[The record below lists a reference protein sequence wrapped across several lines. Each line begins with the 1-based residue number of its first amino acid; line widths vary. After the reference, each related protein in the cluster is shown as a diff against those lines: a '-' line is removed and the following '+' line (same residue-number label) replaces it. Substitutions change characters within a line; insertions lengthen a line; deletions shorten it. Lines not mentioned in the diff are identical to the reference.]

1 MPLRKVVEDESGMT
15 AFLLAVTH
23 ERLSAVQCMLSDIP
37 LLLGMNSIEKS
48 RSQSNFVLQG
58 NKRILCHGY
67 IEQNK
72 PKGNNRD
79 I

>member
-1 MPLRKVVEDESGMT
+1 MWLRKVVEDESGMT

-48 RSQSNFVLQG
+48 RSQSNSVLKG
-58 NKRILCHGY
+58 NNLLFCHGY
-67 IEQNK
+67 VEKDK
-72 PKGNNRD
+72 PSANHY
-79 I
+79 